1 MFAKTFG
8 ATTLGI
14 DGVLIEVEADVANG
28 LPKFEIVGLAETA
41 VREARERV
49 RPAIRNAGITMSPKK
64 ITVNLAPADL
74 RKNGSSLDLPIAIA
88 LLEAY
93 GFLPQEA
100 CENSMFAAEL
110 SLEGQVR
117 TITGV
122 LSMAILCKDLGIKR
136 LFVAKGNEQE
146 ALLVDGIEVYAVSEL
161 SELIAFLEGRKKL
174 SPAKR
179 SDDNTENTTFV
190 DDFADVQGQ
199 FMAKKALEIAAAGG
213 HNVLMVGAPGTGKTM
228 LARRLPTILPK
239 MSYREALEV
248 TKIYSIAGLLSRD
261 SGLIRQRPFRSP
273 HHTISSVG
281 IIGGGTIPKPGEVT
295 LSHNGV
301 LFLDE
306 LPEFTKAT
314 LEALRQPLEDGEVM
328 ITRVNAS
335 LKFPSRMILIASMNP
350 CPCGYKDDSTRNC
363 TCTPNEIRRYTKKIS
378 GPLLDRIDIHIQV
391 PRVPYKDFVTKD
403 KAETSSSIR
412 KRVENARAI
421 QLQRFSA
428 QEQANNAI
436 FCNAQISHA
445 MIKAYCKLTD
455 SAQQMLKLVFEQLR
469 LSARAYDRIIKV
481 SQTIADLEACD
492 CINENH
498 IAQAVQF
505 RDNITLQEKF

>member
-28 LPKFEIVGLAETA
+28 LPKFEIVGLADAA

-49 RPAIRNAGITMSPKK
+49 RPAIKNAGVMLLPKR

-88 LLEAY
+88 LLCAY
-93 GFLPQEA
+93 GHISQKN

-117 TITGV
+117 TIAGV
-122 LSMAILCKDLGIKR
+122 LPIAVLCKQLGIER

-146 ALLVDGIEVYAVSEL
+146 ALLVEGLEIYAISEL
-161 SELIAFLEGRKKL
+161 SELISFLQKNAGLE
-174 SPAKR
+174 PAKR
-179 SDDNTENTTFV
+179 AENLAVDTDFI

-199 FMAKKALEIAAAGG
+199 FLAKKALEIAAAGG
-213 HNVLMVGAPGTGKTM
+213 HNVLMVGSPGTGKTM
-228 LARRLPTILPK
+228 LARRLPSILPK
-239 MSYREALEV
+239 MSYPEALEV

-261 SGLIRQRPFRSP
+261 SGLICCRPFRSP
-273 HHTISSVG
+273 HHTISGAG
-281 IIGGGTIPKPGEVT
+281 IIGGGSIPKPGEVT

-306 LPEFTKAT
+306 LPEFNKST
-314 LEALRQPLEDGEVM
+314 LEALRQPLEDGEVV

-350 CPCGYKDDSTRNC
+350 CPCGYRYDKTRNC
-363 TCTPNEIRRYTKKIS
+363 TCTENEIRRYTKKIS
-378 GPLLDRIDIHIQV
+378 GPLLDRIDMQIQI
-391 PRVPYKDFVTKD
+391 PRVKYKDFVANSP
-403 KAETSSSIR
+403 AENSASIR
-412 KRVENARAI
+412 ARVEQARAR
-421 QLQRFSA
+421 QLERFKS
-428 QEQANNAI
+428 EPI
-436 FCNAQISHA
+436 FCNAQMSHA
-445 MIKAYCKLTD
+445 MLKKYCKLSTE
-455 SAQQMLKLVFEQLR
+455 AQEMLKLVFEQMR

-481 SQTIADLEACD
+481 AQTIADLEAVD
-492 CINENH
+492 IEAKH
-498 IAQAVQF
+498 IAEAVQF
-505 RDNITLQEKF
+505 RNDLSLPKT